1 MPPKYI
7 LEWTNFFRQKV
18 RVVPENVVKKQAR
31 DAKILKENK
40 DRRDKAKKE
49 RADKR
54 KTITANAEKYYK
66 EYQATELALV
76 DAKRKAK
83 TAGNFFVEPEA
94 KLAFAIR
101 TRG

>member
-1 MPPKYI
+1 
-7 LEWTNFFRQKV
+7 
-18 RVVPENVVKKQAR
+18 
-31 DAKILKENK
+31 LKENK

-66 EYQATELALV
+66 EYQGTQQALV

-83 TAGNFFVEPEA
+83 AEGNFFVEPEA
-94 KLAFAIR
+94 KLAFVIR